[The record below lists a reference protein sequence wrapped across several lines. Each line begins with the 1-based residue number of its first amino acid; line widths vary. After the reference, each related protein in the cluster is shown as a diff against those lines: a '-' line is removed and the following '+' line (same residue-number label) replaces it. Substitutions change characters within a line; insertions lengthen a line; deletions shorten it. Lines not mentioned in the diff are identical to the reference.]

1 FERRV
6 LTYTPQNPEEWRVE
20 SGNAGLHYR
29 HWRGLSQPEDP
40 ALVSL
45 ASLEVFGEELVA
57 AGERHGVDPFLLV
70 AIAQAAS
77 HGNPGAAQ
85 DTGGVGLLALQ
96 ADEATRAS
104 AA

>member
-1 FERRV
+1 GAYDEVTGHNIAGPFATWIMAQHYPANYVIGRPLTEPYWVDSVVAGTPQRVLVQAFERRV

-45 ASLEVFGEELVA
+45 ASLEV
-57 AGERHGVDPFLLV
+57 
-70 AIAQAAS
+70 
-77 HGNPGAAQ
+77 
-85 DTGGVGLLALQ
+85 
-96 ADEATRAS
+96 
-104 AA
+104 